1 MHKPMLMQH
10 KMLYNHQL
18 VGLLSS
24 HDFLRV
30 VMTLKSGNII
40 QYKSL
45 RMALRYKIDKMSR
58 VYCIFQVLGKLNL
71 EEEKSS

>member
-1 MHKPMLMQH
+1 MFEEVTMHKPMLMQH

-24 HDFLRV
+24 YDFLRV
-30 VMTLKSGNII
+30 VMTLKSGNIV

-45 RMALRYKIDKMSR
+45 RMALRYKID
-58 VYCIFQVLGKLNL
+58 
-71 EEEKSS
+71 